1 MRFVFHA
8 MLGVSLVVA
17 SAGIVLGAQAR
28 RGHEDAATGPS
39 HTAALRHAP
48 HEHAALEQTIAPPLP
63 VSPRFGAEVG
73 AGPTLSWRL
82 PAGTDGARVELCPTS
97 DFADETTRRV
107 DVPGEELRLPAQW
120 PAGVWYWRLRGR
132 EQGAVGDRAT
142 PTWMVYV
149 TPDGSSAS

>member
-28 RGHEDAATGPS
+28 SGCDAAATGPS
-39 HTAALRHAP
+39 HTAALRRGP
-48 HEHAALEQTIAPPLP
+48 REHVAIEQTIAPPLP
-63 VSPRFGAEVG
+63 VSPRYGAEVG
-73 AGPTLSWRL
+73 SGPTLSWRL

-97 DFADETTRRV
+97 DFSDATTRHL
-107 DVPGEELRLPAQW
+107 DVPGEELRLPAEW

-149 TPDGSSAS
+149 APVS